1 MDKKLRDL
9 KKQYQN
15 ISIPKELDDVVEQ
28 ALQRKKKK
36 QWKPQWF
43 FTLAAASVLL
53 FTISINTNSVFAKNM
68 ANIPIINSIVEVLTF
83 SKIEDHQGNHEAS
96 IEIPKITGDSEE
108 IAALNAQYAAEG
120 REIYEQY
127 LEFSA
132 EMDKDG
138 HFGVE
143 SGYQVLTDNE
153 QILSF
158 ARYVVEMVGSSS
170 TIMRY
175 TTIDKAQQIAIT
187 LQGLFRDERYV
198 ETISSYIVEQMK
210 LEMEQSKGEKVYWV
224 ATGKEDDALFEN
236 FEKIQKEQN
245 FYITNDGKL
254 VISFDK
260 YEVAPGYMGIVDF
273 EIPTELIQP
282 LLVSNT
288 YIK

>member
-1 MDKKLRDL
+1 MNKKLRDL

-15 ISIPKELDDVVEQ
+15 ISIPKELDEVVEQ
-28 ALQRKKKK
+28 ALKPKKKK
-36 QWKPQWF
+36 QWKPKWF
-43 FTLAAASVLL
+43 LTLAAATFLL
-53 FTISINTNSVFAKNM
+53 FTISVNTNSAFAKNM

-83 SKIEDHQGNHEAS
+83 SKLEDHKGNHKAS
-96 IEIPKITGDSEE
+96 IEIPKITGDSEG
-108 IAALNAQYAAEG
+108 IAALNAKYAAEG

-127 LEFSA
+127 LEFSD
-132 EMDKDG
+132 EMGNDVY
-138 HFGVE
+138 FGVD

-170 TIMRY
+170 TIMNY
-175 TTIDKAQQIAIT
+175 TTIDKTQQIAIT
-187 LQGLFRDERYV
+187 LPSLFKDERYI

-210 LEMEQSKGEKVYWV
+210 LEMEQSNGEKVYWV

-245 FYITNDGKL
+245 FYITNEGKL

-260 YEVAPGYMGIVDF
+260 YEVAPGFMGIVEF
-273 EIPTELIQP
+273 EIPTELIQS
-282 LLVSNT
+282 LLVSNM